1 MQRVALLEAWKAFEE
16 ANGTEADVAKVQGMM
31 PIVGRKQHV
40 DKETGQVV
48 EGEIFHLFSL
58 ERVAKRVLDWELVFA
73 DDEREVNPA
82 SFKLLQM
89 AHAWKTAQGKKG
101 GASTVL
107 SGFVAATKPDVS
119 NDPVRSSS
127 RSQDVAMRERE
138 EDEEGSDVASSD
150 GESEVA

>member
-1 MQRVALLEAWKAFEE
+1 MLEAWKAFEE
-16 ANGTEADVAKVQGMM
+16 ANGTEGDIAKVQGMM

-48 EGEIFHLFSL
+48 EGEIIHLVSL
-58 ERVAKRVLDWELVFA
+58 GHVGNGVLDWELVFA

-89 AHAWKTAQGKKG
+89 AHAWKNAQGKKG
-101 GASTVL
+101 GGSTVL

-119 NDPVRSSS
+119 NDPIRSSS
-127 RSQDVAMRERE
+127 KSQDVAMRERE
-138 EDEEGSDVASSD
+138 EDDEGSDVASSD
-150 GESEVA
+150 GE

>member
-1 MQRVALLEAWKAFEE
+1 MLEAWKAFEE
-16 ANGTEADVAKVQGMM
+16 ANGTEADVAKVQSMM

-48 EGEIFHLFSL
+48 EGEIIHFSL
-58 ERVAKRVLDWELVFA
+58 ERVGNGVLDWELVFA

-89 AHAWKTAQGKKG
+89 AHAWKNAQGKKG
-101 GASTVL
+101 GGSTVL
-107 SGFVAATKPDVS
+107 SGFVAATQPDVS

-127 RSQDVAMRERE
+127 RSQNVAMHERE
-138 EDEEGSDVASSD
+138 EDGEGSDVASSD
-150 GESEVA
+150 GE